1 MCEIGIIQQCLEAN
15 YLLWESLILF
25 LIVKTNWQL
34 DGEIPELHELLVWT
48 PFISLSITAVPI
60 LHPRNGAQPVI
71 RPKTHRESSLRLRKS
86 SGDYHACF
94 SNLKSSFMSLLCL
107 IFQIYFIMKKLFK
120 GTILLKL
127 KWPTMLLSLIYKF
140 PIMSAN
146 MQTDFTFWIK
156 LRKISPTENIHFKI

>member
-1 MCEIGIIQQCLEAN
+1 
-15 YLLWESLILF
+15 
-25 LIVKTNWQL
+25 
-34 DGEIPELHELLVWT
+34 
-48 PFISLSITAVPI
+48 
-60 LHPRNGAQPVI
+60 
-71 RPKTHRESSLRLRKS
+71 
-86 SGDYHACF
+86 
-94 SNLKSSFMSLLCL
+94 
-107 IFQIYFIMKKLFK
+107 MKKLFK